1 MEQEQNLN
9 PKDLRIL
16 VDNYTES
23 AKTLRRKYDELM
35 KEIKPMYEEMY
46 RQQKSIFDLQ
56 DEVRKYGIVEGQ
68 LSIGFL
74 KECLIEMR
82 NVDKTPYYD
91 SYIPDSKINKITESM
106 KNKNGEL
113 PPGHSSWMTPSQIAQ
128 KLLNLIED
136 KSYNISFEQLYYKMD
151 RN

>member
-1 MEQEQNLN
+1 MEQEQKIN
-9 PKDLRIL
+9 PKNLRVL

-23 AKTLRRKYDELM
+23 AKDLRRKYDELM

-74 KECLIEMR
+74 KECLMEMK
-82 NVDKTPYYD
+82 NVDKTPLYD
-91 SYIPDSKINKITESM
+91 SYIPDSKINRITENM

-113 PPGHSSWMTPSQIAQ
+113 PPDHSSWMTPSQIAQ
-128 KLLNLIED
+128 RLLDLIED
-136 KSYNISFEQLYYKMD
+136 KSFNISFEQLYYRVKRD
-151 RN
+151 

>member
-1 MEQEQNLN
+1 MEQEQKIN
-9 PKDLRIL
+9 PKNLRVL

-23 AKTLRRKYDELM
+23 AKDLRRKYDELM

-74 KECLIEMR
+74 KECLMEMK
-82 NVDKTPYYD
+82 NVDKTPLYD

-113 PPGHSSWMTPSQIAQ
+113 PPEYSSWMTPSQVAQ
-128 KLLNLIED
+128 KLLDLIND
-136 KSYNISFEQLYYKMD
+136 KSYNISFEQLYYKID

>member
-1 MEQEQNLN
+1 MKEEQKLN

-16 VDNYTES
+16 VDDYTES

-35 KEIKPMYEEMY
+35 KEIKPMYEDL
-46 RQQKSIFDLQ
+46 RQQQGHIFNLQ

-74 KECLIEMR
+74 KECLMEMR
-82 NVDKTPYYD
+82 NVDKTPKYDIYYR
-91 SYIPDSKINKITESM
+91 NEEITENM

-113 PPGHSSWMTPSQIAQ
+113 PEVYNSNWMTPSQIAQ
-128 KLLNLIED
+128 RLLDLIED
-136 KSYNISFEQLYYKMD
+136 KSYNISYEQLYYKVD